1 MVLCAQSLSH
11 VQLFAAPWTV
21 ACQAPLF
28 MEFSRQEHWSM
39 LPFPTPGDLPD
50 LGLERASL
58 ASPALAG
65 GFFTTSTTWEAPPPP
80 TPPHSTLL
88 QGYCFLFQLIVTE
101 TPILISKL
109 SNNIHEIIGLIWLF
123 SIFSNKY

>member
-65 GFFTTSTTWEAPPPP
+65 GFFTTSTTWEAPPPHP
-80 TPPHSTLL
+80 ATLNT
-88 QGYCFLFQLIVTE
+88 VTR
-101 TPILISKL
+101 L
-109 SNNIHEIIGLIWLF
+109 LF
-123 SIFSNKY
+123 SLSTHCN